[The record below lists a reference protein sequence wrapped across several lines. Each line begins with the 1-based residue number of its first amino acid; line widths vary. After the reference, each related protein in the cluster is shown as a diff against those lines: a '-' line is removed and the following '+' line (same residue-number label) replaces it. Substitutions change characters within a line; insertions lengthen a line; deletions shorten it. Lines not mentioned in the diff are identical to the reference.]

1 MIRKVKPTDASAIVA
16 IYNEYIVGSVISF
29 ETESLTEEAMRRRI
43 EDIADRF
50 PYLVWE
56 ENGEIAGYCYAHPWK
71 ERAAYGLTLETTIYL
86 APQYKRR
93 GIGLRL
99 MTALIDECR
108 AAGFRTLIACITGGN
123 EDSIA
128 LHRRLGFRQV
138 SCFEKVGMK
147 FGRELDVIDMELLLS

>member
-1 MIRKVKPTDASAIVA
+1 MIRKVKPSDVSAIVA
-16 IYNEYIVGSVISF
+16 IYNEYVVGSVISF
-29 ETESLTEEAMRRRI
+29 ETEPLSEEAMRRRI
-43 EDIADRF
+43 EDIAGGF

-71 ERAAYGLTLETTIYL
+71 ERAAYRLTLETTIYL

-93 GIGLRL
+93 GIGMRL

-108 AAGFRTLIACITGGN
+108 SAGFRALIACITGGN
-123 EDSIA
+123 EESVA
-128 LHRRLGFRQV
+128 LHSRLGFRQV

-147 FGRELDVIDMELLLS
+147 FGRELDVVDMELLLS